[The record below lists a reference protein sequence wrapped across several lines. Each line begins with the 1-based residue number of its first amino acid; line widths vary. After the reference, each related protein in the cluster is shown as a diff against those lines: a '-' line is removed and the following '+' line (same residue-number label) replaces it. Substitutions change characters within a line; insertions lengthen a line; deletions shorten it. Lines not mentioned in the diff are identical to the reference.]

1 MSSADVAT
9 YDPDYTEQQ
18 NATTPPPPD
27 DGNCLTNADLQKKLN
42 TNDFNKK
49 LHNVITDATGF
60 LNSYIQDQ
68 NNIKNKTDDRKTDL
82 YNERL
87 WQTAINKQR
96 SLLDR
101 HKKMIGVLNNEYST
115 TVQVDKSLQ
124 NTVDLFRILT
134 KQNIELKKV
143 IEGEIHSIELSDR
156 KTYYENEQN
165 NWIGWW
171 AHHFKTKYWL
181 LILLLIGGIIL
192 TKRTSEMSLWL
203 KVAGL
208 AIYPYIAF
216 FIISIIVGIWFW
228 IWSDTKWVYLYSN
241 M

>member
-9 YDPDYTEQQ
+9 YEPGYTEQE
-18 NATTPPPPD
+18 NPTSSPSD
-27 DGNCLTNADLQKKLN
+27 DNSCLTNIDLQKKLN
-42 TNDFNKK
+42 TDDFNKK
-49 LHNVITDATGF
+49 LQSVITDATGF
-60 LNSYIQDQ
+60 LNSYIHDQ
-68 NNIKNKTDDRKTDL
+68 NSIKNKTIERKNDL
-82 YNERL
+82 YNERI

-101 HKKMIGVLNNEYST
+101 HNKMMEMLNNEYNT
-115 TVQVDKSLQ
+115 TKQVENSLQ
-124 NTVDLFRILT
+124 NTIDLFRILK
-134 KQNIELKKV
+134 KQNIELKKIV
-143 IEGEIHSIELSDR
+143 EEEINSIELSDR

-181 LILLLIGGIIL
+181 LIFLLIMGIIL
-192 TKRTSEMSLWL
+192 TKRTNEKHLWI

-216 FIISIIVGIWFW
+216 SILSLIVGIWFW
-228 IWSDTKWVYLYSN
+228 IRSDTKWVYLYSY